1 MVLYYSKIPY
11 TALYCNIIY
20 YRNYNNCYC
29 ITIQLYCIVIQYN
42 MYYNSIVLYCDTV
55 QIVAL
60 GIYPGTVTEPEY
72 ITGATITYQVLYYH
86 GIVLQ
91 YNTIYSLVL

>member
-11 TALYCNIIY
+11 TDLYCNIIY
-20 YRNYNNCYC
+20 YRNYNICYC
-29 ITIQLYCIVIQYN
+29 IAIELYCSVIQYN

-60 GIYPGTVTEPEY
+60 GIYRNR
-72 ITGATITYQVLYYH
+72 TGIHYRCYH
-86 GIVLQ
+86 NISGIVLSW
-91 YNTIYSLVL
+91 YCIIVKYHILPCIVI